1 MSVLLEVHPSAH
13 GGRPVEMP
21 APPQMSWSKRALIMT
36 LLALL
41 GLAIWSTVDLRI
53 NIATIVDGWDN
64 GADFLSRTV
73 PLKFPEPA
81 KILGM
86 VGQTLA
92 IVILASV
99 LGLILSLPLALL
111 AAKNTT
117 INSSVRV
124 VARSLI
130 VLERAVP
137 DFIIAIFFVR
147 VFGLGALPGILA
159 LGIGSIGFMAKLFA
173 DAIEEID
180 PGPRDALRAA
190 GAGTFQQIVG
200 GVLPGLR
207 PALVATTLHA
217 FDINLRSSVILG
229 FVGVAG
235 IGMYISAALETMN
248 YRLGLGLTL
257 ILLVLCL
264 VAELIS
270 GAVRH
275 AHLGHVSPAGGTR
288 RWLAVFLPHLPGAGW
303 VRGSADIA
311 GKTSSAT
318 QARISPPWNGERI
331 RGTLWS
337 VMTVAAVIASAAAS
351 GVSLN
356 QITGGLTKAIQTIT
370 LYFPPSDGG
379 IPNKLLGAMVET
391 VQMALAG
398 TLVGLVIAIP
408 FGLLSARTIA
418 PNPMV
423 ANIFRAIVV
432 TIRAIPGIIV
442 GIFFVVITGLGAT
455 AGAFALAVGA
465 IGFFSKVIADSLEE
479 VDVRV
484 QHAVRSS
491 GAGGAQVFFAATLRQ
506 VAPALSAHT
515 LHQLD
520 TNLRAATGLGVI
532 GAGGIGFYMMNASR
546 VLEFGVVTCCLI
558 LVVITVL
565 LSEALASWARREV
578 Q

>member
-1 MSVLLEVHPSAH
+1 MMSTILERKPRTASD
-13 GGRPVEMP
+13 GQRPLP
-21 APPQMSWSKRALIMT
+21 QKPPMSWSKRALIVV
-36 LLALL
+36 LFGVL
-41 GLAIWSTVDLRI
+41 GLAIWSTIELRI
-53 NIATIVDGWDN
+53 NIATFIDGWDN
-64 GADFLSRTV
+64 AVNFLSRTV
-73 PLKFPEPA
+73 PLKFPEPMR
-81 KILGM
+81 IVEM
-86 VGQTLA
+86 IGQTIA
-92 IVILASV
+92 IVLLATV
-99 LGLILSLPLALL
+99 LGLALSLPLALL
-111 AAKNTT
+111 AAKNT
-117 INSSVRV
+117 SVNPTVRIA
-124 VARSLI
+124 ARSLI

-159 LGIGSIGFMAKLFA
+159 LGIGSVGFMAKLFA

-180 PGPRDALRAA
+180 PGPREALRAA

-207 PALVATTLHA
+207 PTLVATTLHA

-248 YRLGLGLTL
+248 YQLGLGLTL
-257 ILLVLCL
+257 ILLILCL

-270 GAVRH
+270 GIVRKSQ
-275 AHLGHVSPAGGTR
+275 LGQTSQRAPKSR
-288 RWLAVFLPHLPGAGW
+288 RWLAALLPHLPERGW
-303 VRGSADIA
+303 VRGKDGAAIA
-311 GKTSSAT
+311 T
-318 QARISPPWNGERI
+318 ARISPPWNRERI
-331 RGTLWS
+331 GRTTWS
-337 VMTVAAVIASAAAS
+337 ALVVLLVLASAFSS
-351 GVSLN
+351 GISLS
-356 QITGGLTKAIQTIT
+356 QLTGGFAKAFETIAM
-370 LYFPPSDGG
+370 YFPPSDGG
-379 IPNKLLGAMVET
+379 IPEKLIRSMIET
-391 VQMALAG
+391 VQMGLAG
-398 TLVGLVIAIP
+398 TLIGLIIAIP

-418 PNPMV
+418 PNETV
-423 ANIFRAIVV
+423 AAIFRAIVV
-432 TIRAIPGIIV
+432 TIRAVPGIII

-455 AGAFALAVGA
+455 AGALALAVGA

-484 QHAVRSS
+484 QHAIRSS
-491 GAGGAQVFFAATLRQ
+491 GASSTQTFFAATLRQ

-520 TNLRAATGLGVI
+520 SNLRAATGLGII

-546 VLEFGVVTCCLI
+546 VLEYGVVTSCLI

-565 LSEALASWARREV
+565 LSEALAVWARREV